1 MGVKGTEE
9 FCLRVECWSYHL
21 ADGLQ
26 EAWGAGA
33 FIVVVCSTTFRSML
47 AIWLVGIYANTSVVL
62 STQPS
67 TIIAVNYDT
76 ADTTRWDNSV
86 A

>member
-1 MGVKGTEE
+1 MLELPFWRT
-9 FCLRVECWSYHL
+9 VEPP
-21 ADGLQ
+21 GLE
-26 EAWGAGA
+26 EAWGASA
-33 FIVVVCSTTFRSML
+33 FIVVVYSTTFHSML